1 MATVVVFALAVAD
14 GLVPVA
20 GAAPYDV
27 LSRQLARLLVGRLN
41 GPGDRGARFF
51 PFLGPVDGQRG
62 FLRTSEPLD
71 PAVLAQVHKQGDVAL
86 LCDGMLR
93 AGVLQ
98 WRLVDGRR
106 AEVLETIEVPF
117 VPQRPFEALARI
129 EFELSDRLGWHG
141 RPLPWSRL
149 TGEVLA
155 WVLVLRDELLR
166 CEANMQVAGVD
177 PLRAARRCVE
187 LAPGEPEVQ
196 ELVGEFAAQLCKR
209 GQRRA
214 EVGQLLA
221 TMAPHY
227 GDDVARLERLDALLQ
242 AAGNEAMAATI
253 ACRLAR
259 LQPERA
265 EAVERAAAR
274 AFRLGR
280 YDDVRLV
287 VELARERGVA
297 SPAALAQWAAACDR
311 ADDHVMRAQLV
322 RELVGIDDLPVPVAR
337 LVVSFLLEEEQPALA
352 ARIVE
357 RALQKEPDHAML
369 HFELGRACLLLQD
382 GARGAPALSR
392 ALQLGLSAPL
402 AVQARRLLRLL
413 TVPGLWETTQAIE
426 HAIAAGDLDVAL
438 ETARALVRR
447 AGQVAEAWYLL
458 GVVQHKLGRLRL
470 AERVLRRAVRHD
482 ADSADAHNRLGILLV
497 AGGRVEEG
505 HGHLVRAHELAPSD
519 PSPLLHLAQ
528 ACALMGK
535 VEEAAAHVLAAERCG
550 ADPQLANAV
559 RREIVGKPA

>member
-1 MATVVVFALAVAD
+1 MATCVVFALAVAD

-27 LSRQLARLLVGRLN
+27 LSRQLARLLVARLN
-41 GPGDRGARFF
+41 GHGGRGARFF

-62 FLRTSEPLD
+62 FLRTTEPLD
-71 PAVLAQVHKQGDVAL
+71 PAVLVQLHKQGDVL
-86 LCDGMLR
+86 VLCDGVLR
-93 AGVLQ
+93 AGTLL
-98 WRLVDGRR
+98 WRIIDGRR
-106 AEVLETIEVPF
+106 GEVVQTVEVPF
-117 VPQRPFEALARI
+117 APVRPFEALARI
-129 EFELSDRLGWHG
+129 EFELGDRLGFSG
-141 RPLPWSRL
+141 RPQPWSRL
-149 TGEVLA
+149 TGEALA
-155 WVLVLRDELLR
+155 WALVLRDELLR
-166 CEANMQVAGVD
+166 REANMQVAVAD

-187 LAPGEPEVQ
+187 LAPGDPEVQ
-196 ELVGEFAAQLCKR
+196 DLVGDFAAQLLKR
-209 GQRRA
+209 GERRA
-214 EVGQLLA
+214 ELAQLLA
-221 TMAPHY
+221 ELAPHL
-227 GDDVARLERLDALLQ
+227 GDTVAKLERIDALLQ
-242 AAGNEAMAATI
+242 AAGDEAMAATV

-280 YDDVRLV
+280 YDDVRSV

-311 ADDHVMRAQLV
+311 ADDHAMRAQLV

-369 HFELGRACLLLQD
+369 HFELGRACLQLQD
-382 GARGAPALSR
+382 GVRGAPALSR

-402 AVQARRLLRLL
+402 AMQARRFLRLL

-426 HAIAAGDLDVAL
+426 RAIAAAELDVAL

-482 ADSADAHNRLGILLV
+482 GDSADAHNRLGILLV
-497 AGGRVEEG
+497 ASGRVEEG
-505 HGHLVRAHELAPSD
+505 HRHLVRAHGLAPTD

-528 ACALMGK
+528 ACALMGRG
-535 VEEAAAHVLAAERCG
+535 EEAAAHVVAAERCG
-550 ADPQLANAV
+550 ADPQMANAV
-559 RREIVGKPA
+559 RREIVGPA